1 VLAVRPIHATNC
13 FAVDP
18 FRYPAEQPSTPTKA
32 LALTGLGLTL
42 FYLVGVFLGTQAQW
56 PLWPLGMGALVL
68 RSLGRKIANPET
80 TGNRDW
86 QNVPTGL
93 REIFPLAKKIVD
105 TAFLL
110 TVLLTYWNLLHS
122 ASAPKIPGSRF
133 AFQVVLD
140 VEVAFLYAL
149 EALFFE
155 YGELRT
161 HRPG

>member
-1 VLAVRPIHATNC
+1 MPTIAS
-13 FAVDP
+13 
-18 FRYPAEQPSTPTKA
+18 QSTPFAILLSSHRRQLKG

-86 QNVPTGL
+86 QNVPARL

-105 TAFLL
+105 VAFLL
-110 TVLLTYWNLLHS
+110 TVLLTYWNFWHS

-140 VEVAFLYAL
+140 VEVALLYAL

-161 HRPG
+161 YPPG